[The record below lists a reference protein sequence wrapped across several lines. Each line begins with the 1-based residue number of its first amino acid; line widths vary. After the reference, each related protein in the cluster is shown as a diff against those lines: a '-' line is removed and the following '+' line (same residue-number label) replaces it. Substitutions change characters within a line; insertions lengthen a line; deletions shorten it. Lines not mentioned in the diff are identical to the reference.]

1 MHSIDHGLKE
11 NFFCWE
17 GRLNRK
23 RYIMRLL
30 VLAGVSVALYLFD
43 IMVLMLRLGSP
54 AVYMAQPDMTP
65 GTISALTFGLA
76 LILSL
81 LYLPVAVSG
90 YMLMIRRLH
99 DLNLSGFFVLLS
111 FVPIVSFGLI
121 VYLFIKKGTEG
132 DNDYGADLLDAAA
145 VPAHV
150 YDNPYA
156 RTDTT
161 SKE

>member
-1 MHSIDHGLKE
+1 
-11 NFFCWE
+11 
-17 GRLNRK
+17 
-23 RYIMRLL
+23 
-30 VLAGVSVALYLFD
+30 
-43 IMVLMLRLGSP
+43 
-54 AVYMAQPDMTP
+54 
-65 GTISALTFGLA
+65 
-76 LILSL
+76 
-81 LYLPVAVSG
+81 
-90 YMLMIRRLH
+90 MLMIRRLH

-132 DNDYGADLLDAAA
+132 DNDYGADPLDAAA